1 MRNLPRNICRGER
14 GTSSVPSL
22 VAAEAPAPGSAKRRP
37 IFGLLV
43 LAALLSLLTPARAGD
58 PIFRTLSFAWD
69 ASPSGDVVGYRIHIG
84 TRSGQYSRVVD
95 VGNLTRADVPN
106 LVDGTTYYFTITA
119 YSASGQESLPSDEYT
134 HTVNPSTLLNVSARG
149 LVQDGD
155 NAVMAGFTIGGST
168 RKRVIIRA
176 LGPSLKDAGV
186 KKPLADPTL
195 ELRGPSG
202 SLISNNNWRDGDRDA
217 LAATSLAPKSDKD
230 AAVIVSLDPGNYTAI
245 VRSSKKKVT
254 GIAVLE
260 VYDAGIA
267 PR

>member
-1 MRNLPRNICRGER
+1 M
-14 GTSSVPSL
+14 V
-22 VAAEAPAPGSAKRRP
+22 
-37 IFGLLV
+37 
-43 LAALLSLLTPARAGD
+43 
-58 PIFRTLSFAWD
+58 RTLSFAWD
-69 ASPSGDVVGYRIHIG
+69 ASASADVAGYRIRIG
-84 TRSGQYSRVVD
+84 TRSGEYSRIID
-95 VGNLTRADVPN
+95 VGNLTYADVPN
-106 LVDGTTYYFTITA
+106 LVDGTTYFFTVTA
-119 YSASGQESLPSDEYT
+119 YNSAGEESAPSDEFT

-168 RKRVIIRA
+168 RKRVVVRA
-176 LGPSLKDAGV
+176 LGPSLKEAGI

-202 SLISNNNWRDGDRDA
+202 SIISNNNWRDGERDA
-217 LAATSLAPKSDKD
+217 LAATNLAPKSDKD
-230 AAVIVSLDPGNYTAI
+230 AAVIVSLEPGNYTAI

-260 VYDAGIA
+260 VYDAGVA

>member
-1 MRNLPRNICRGER
+1 LLAVSTPSHAGE
-14 GTSSVPSL
+14 
-22 VAAEAPAPGSAKRRP
+22 
-37 IFGLLV
+37 
-43 LAALLSLLTPARAGD
+43 

-69 ASPSGDVVGYRIHIG
+69 PSPSADVAGYRIRIG
-84 TRSGQYSRVVD
+84 TRSGDYSRIVD
-95 VGNLTRADVPN
+95 VGNLTYADVPN
-106 LVDGTTYYFTITA
+106 LVDGTTYYFTVTA
-119 YSASGQESLPSDEYT
+119 YNAAGQESAPSDEYT

-155 NAVMAGFTIGGST
+155 NALMAGFTIGGST
-168 RKRVIIRA
+168 RKRVVIRA

-202 SLISNNNWRDGDRDA
+202 SIISNDNWRDGDRDA
-217 LAATSLAPKSDKD
+217 MAATSLAPKSDRE
-230 AAVIVSLDPGNYTAI
+230 AAVIVSLEPGNYTAI

-254 GIAVLE
+254 GTAVLE
-260 VYDAGIA
+260 VYDAGVA